1 MNMKSPDRKLW
12 VMITGGTR
20 GIGKGLVEAFCAAG
34 YDVVFTYQ
42 SSRASAEA
50 LEQAMREKG
59 FVAQAY
65 CCDGADQIAMQDL
78 ARDLITT
85 RGAPYALVNNMGIT
99 RDTVLMRMSGEQWNE
114 VINTNL
120 NSAFYATRAFIDA
133 MLNEGDGVVLQM
145 SSVSGFKGNIGQSN
159 YAASK
164 AAMIGMTRALA
175 LELGRFNIRVNA
187 IAPGYIATEMVSEI
201 PEKKLKSILDTI
213 PLRRMGS
220 VEEVANLATFLANPQ
235 SAYITGQTFVIDG
248 GLSA

>member
-1 MNMKSPDRKLW
+1 MKSPDKKPW

-20 GIGKGLVEAFCAAG
+20 GIGKGLVEAFCAAQ
-34 YDVVFTYQ
+34 YEVVFTYQ
-42 SSRASAEA
+42 SSTASAEA
-50 LEQAMREKG
+50 LEKSLQEKG
-59 FVAQAY
+59 YIAKAY
-65 CCDGADQIAMQDL
+65 CCDGADQAAMQAL
-78 ARDLITT
+78 AKALIDE

-99 RDTVLMRMSGEQWNE
+99 RDTVLMRMSGEQWSE

-120 NSAFYATRAFIDA
+120 NSVFYATRSFIDS
-133 MLNEGDGVVLQM
+133 MLSEGDGVVLQM

-201 PEKKLKSILDTI
+201 PEKKLKTIVDTI
-213 PLRRMGS
+213 PLRRMGT
-220 VEEVANLATFLANPQ
+220 VEEVASLATFLACPKN
-235 SAYITGQTFVIDG
+235 AYITGQTFVIDG
-248 GLSA
+248 GLTA